1 MKISSRSALALA
13 SAPGLRQA
21 RSGASMSALLALA
34 CLAGCVAEP
43 APPRAAVPAN
53 DSRALAA
60 DLNARLEAL
69 QHQSEPASD
78 DVIASLERT
87 LREQREKR
95 ARAVVA
101 AGNTA
106 VIPPGASAGVAMP
119 SVPLQPPAAAP
130 TVPPVAVAAA
140 PAPAKAQHL
149 TKAQAR
155 AASAAAAKQAT
166 AARQNAPVAV
176 PTPAPD
182 VDVAANATTLPPLHP
197 SVDAVAA
204 PAVVHTSAATV
215 AGPIRTPMSRTTESH
230 MPVDELYTRARELE
244 VQLQVVS
251 AIGLY
256 REASQRGHAPSS
268 QRLMELY
275 ADGAPGVARDY
286 RVAVFFKERAVQQ
299 GASFDPIW
307 RR

>member
-1 MKISSRSALALA
+1 MKISSRYA
-13 SAPGLRQA
+13 SAVAPGPRQA
-21 RSGASMSALLALA
+21 RAGALSSGFLAIVLA
-34 CLAGCVAEP
+34 CLAGCAGDP
-43 APPRAAVPAN
+43 APARASAPTA

-69 QHQSEPASD
+69 QRQPEPASD

-95 ARAVVA
+95 ARAIVA
-101 AGNTA
+101 AGTTTA
-106 VIPPGASAGVAMP
+106 VPSGASGGVAAP
-119 SVPLQPPAAAP
+119 AVPLRPVEAAPPA
-130 TVPPVAVAAA
+130 PPVAVAAA
-140 PAPAKAQHL
+140 STPSRPVHMS
-149 TKAQAR
+149 KAQAR
-155 AASAAAAKQAT
+155 AAAAAAARQAAATRQNTPALAPGGSDVALASGAT
-166 AARQNAPVAV
+166 A
-176 PTPAPD
+176 
-182 VDVAANATTLPPLHP
+182 LPPLHP
-197 SVDAVAA
+197 VAQPL
-204 PAVVHTSAATV
+204 PATMLVPTSAAAV
-215 AGPIRTPMSRTTESH
+215 VGPARTPMSRTQESH
-230 MPVDELYTRARELE
+230 LPVDELYARARELE
-244 VQLQVVS
+244 LQAQVIA

-299 GASFDPIW
+299 GASFDPVW

>member
-1 MKISSRSALALA
+1 MTISSRSALA
-13 SAPGLRQA
+13 PGGLHA
-21 RSGASMSALLALA
+21 RGAALLAALLLLA
-34 CLAGCVAEP
+34 GLAGCAADTAPTHVA
-43 APPRAAVPAN
+43 APAN
-53 DSRALAA
+53 DPKALAA
-60 DLNARLEAL
+60 DLNARLDAL
-69 QHQSEPASD
+69 QRQSEPASD

-101 AGNTA
+101 AGTTA
-106 VIPPGASAGVAMP
+106 AIPTGAATAGVAA
-119 SVPLQPPAAAP
+119 STVPTKAAPPAAPA
-130 TVPPVAVAAA
+130 VVAAA
-140 PAPAKAQHL
+140 SAPSRPAHP

-155 AASAAAAKQAT
+155 AASAAAARQA
-166 AARQNAPVAV
+166 AIARQGPPVI
-176 PTPAPD
+176 TPAPD
-182 VDVAANATTLPPLHP
+182 VEPFAGATALPPRAA
-197 SVDAVAA
+197 DAVPL
-204 PAVVHTSAATV
+204 PATAYTGAATV
-215 AGPIRTPMSRTTESH
+215 AGPTRTPMSRMPESH
-230 MPVDELYTRARELE
+230 MPVDELYARARDLEL
-244 VQLQVVS
+244 QLQVAT

-299 GASFDPIW
+299 GANFDPVW

>member
-1 MKISSRSALALA
+1 MTSSSRSAF
-13 SAPGLRQA
+13 APGWLQA
-21 RSGASMSALLALA
+21 RGGVLACALLALA
-34 CLAGCVAEP
+34 CLAGCAADP
-43 APPRAAVPAN
+43 APARAAPPPN
-53 DSRALAA
+53 DPRALAA
-60 DLNARLEAL
+60 DLNARLDAL

-78 DVIASLERT
+78 DVIASLERA

-101 AGNTA
+101 AGTTA
-106 VIPPGASAGVAMP
+106 VIPSGASTAGV
-119 SVPLQPPAAAP
+119 AAP
-130 TVPPVAVAAA
+130 TVPVQPAAPVVVAAA
-140 PAPAKAQHL
+140 STPSKPVHQ

-155 AASAAAAKQAT
+155 AASAAAARQAGATRPAAPPLAMTQDVEVADGAT
-166 AARQNAPVAV
+166 A
-176 PTPAPD
+176 
-182 VDVAANATTLPPLHP
+182 LPPLAAAHVQP
-197 SVDAVAA
+197 VAL
-204 PAVVHTSAATV
+204 PATV
-215 AGPIRTPMSRTTESH
+215 PTRESTITGPARTPMSRTPESH
-230 MPVDELYTRARELE
+230 MPVDELYARARELE
-244 VQLQVVS
+244 VQLQVVQ

-299 GASFDPIW
+299 GASFDPVW

>member
-1 MKISSRSALALA
+1 MKISSRSAFASVPGAACAPGTALA
-13 SAPGLRQA
+13 TI
-21 RSGASMSALLALA
+21 LLSLG
-34 CLAGCVAEP
+34 LAGCVADP
-43 APPRAAVPAN
+43 GPPRPAVASN
-53 DSRALAA
+53 DSRVLAA
-60 DLNARLEAL
+60 DLNARLDAL
-69 QHQSEPASD
+69 QRQQEPASD
-78 DVIASLERT
+78 DVIASLERA

-101 AGNTA
+101 AGSTS
-106 VIPPGASAGVAMP
+106 VIPAGTSAGVAAP
-119 SVPLQPPAAAP
+119 SVPLKPAAA
-130 TVPPVAVAAA
+130 VPEPVVVATT
-140 PAPAKAQHL
+140 PVSAPAKAQHL

-155 AASAAAAKQAT
+155 AASAAAARQA
-166 AARQNAPVAV
+166 AAAKQNAPAVA
-176 PTPAPD
+176 PAPD
-182 VDVAANATTLPPLHP
+182 VDVAAGATPLPPLHP
-197 SVDAVAA
+197 TAEAVPL

-215 AGPIRTPMSRTTESH
+215 AGPVRTPMSRTPESH
-230 MPVDELYTRARELE
+230 MPVDELYARARELE
-244 VQLQVVS
+244 LQLQVIA

-299 GASFDPIW
+299 GASFDPVW

>member
-1 MKISSRSALALA
+1 MTTSSRSAV
-13 SAPGLRQA
+13 APGGLLA
-21 RSGASMSALLALA
+21 RGGALPAALLVLVG
-34 CLAGCVAEP
+34 LAGCATDA
-43 APPRAAVPAN
+43 APPKVAAPS
-53 DSRALAA
+53 DDPKALAA
-60 DLNARLEAL
+60 DLDARLDAL
-69 QHQSEPASD
+69 RRQSEPASD

-101 AGNTA
+101 AGTTA
-106 VIPPGASAGVAMP
+106 AIPAGAGVGP
-119 SVPLQPPAAAP
+119 STAP
-130 TVPPVAVAAA
+130 TRSAPAVVAAA
-140 PAPAKAQHL
+140 SAPSRPAHP

-155 AASAAAAKQAT
+155 AASAAAARQA
-166 AARQNAPVAV
+166 AIARQGAPVV
-176 PTPAPD
+176 TPAPD
-182 VDVAANATTLPPLHP
+182 VEPSAGATALPPRRADAVPLPATATTG
-197 SVDAVAA
+197 
-204 PAVVHTSAATV
+204 AATV
-215 AGPIRTPMSRTTESH
+215 AGPARTPMSRMPESH
-230 MPVDELYTRARELE
+230 LAVDELYARARDLEL
-244 VQLQVVS
+244 QLQVVA

-299 GASFDPIW
+299 GANFDPVW

>member
-1 MKISSRSALALA
+1 MKTSSRSALA
-13 SAPGLRQA
+13 SDP
-21 RSGASMSALLALA
+21 GASRARAVAWLSGLLALA
-34 CLAGCVAEP
+34 CLAGCAADP
-43 APPRAAVPAN
+43 APPRAAVPSN
-53 DSRALAA
+53 DSRVLAA
-60 DLNARLEAL
+60 DLNDAL
-69 QHQSEPASD
+69 QRQSEPASD

-101 AGNTA
+101 AGSTA
-106 VIPPGASAGVAMP
+106 VIPAGSSAGVAPP
-119 SVPLQPPAAAP
+119 SVPLQA
-130 TVPPVAVAAA
+130 PVAAS
-140 PAPAKAQHL
+140 APAKPQHM

-155 AASAAAAKQAT
+155 AASAAAARQA
-166 AARQNAPVAV
+166 AVARQNAPATV
-176 PTPAPD
+176 PVPAPD
-182 VDVAANATTLPPLHP
+182 VDVASSATPLPPLHP
-197 SVDAVAA
+197 VADAVPL

-215 AGPIRTPMSRTTESH
+215 TGPVRTPMSRTAESH
-230 MPVDELYTRARELE
+230 MPVDELYARARELE
-244 VQLQVVS
+244 LQLQVIP

-299 GASFDPIW
+299 GASFDPVW

>member
-1 MKISSRSALALA
+1 MKISSRSALAT
-13 SAPGLRQA
+13 GLF
-21 RSGASMSALLALA
+21 SLVLLALA
-34 CLAGCVAEP
+34 CVAGCAADP
-43 APPRAAVPAN
+43 STTRASAAPN
-53 DSRALAA
+53 DPRALAA

-101 AGNTA
+101 AGTTA
-106 VIPPGASAGVAMP
+106 VIPSGSTAGVAAP
-119 SVPLQPPAAAP
+119 TIPLKPIAPPPPLAAP
-130 TVPPVAVAAA
+130 VVVAAA
-140 PAPAKAQHL
+140 STPSRPVHQ

-155 AASAAAAKQAT
+155 AASAASARQAAT
-166 AARQNAPVAV
+166 ARQGTTPVP
-176 PTPAPD
+176 PTPAPE
-182 VDVAANATTLPPLHP
+182 VQVVAGATALPPLR
-197 SVDAVAA
+197 SGEAMSL
-204 PAVVHTSAATV
+204 PATVPTNAATV
-215 AGPIRTPMSRTTESH
+215 AGPVRTPMSRTSESH
-230 MPVDELYTRARELE
+230 QPVEELYARARDLE
-244 VQLQVVS
+244 VQLQVVP

-256 REASQRGHAPSS
+256 REASQRGHAASS

-299 GASFDPIW
+299 GASFDPVW

>member
-1 MKISSRSALALA
+1 MKISSRSALAT
-13 SAPGLRQA
+13 GLF
-21 RSGASMSALLALA
+21 SLVLLALA
-34 CLAGCVAEP
+34 CVAGCAADP
-43 APPRAAVPAN
+43 STTRASAAPN
-53 DSRALAA
+53 DPRALAA

-101 AGNTA
+101 AGTTA
-106 VIPPGASAGVAMP
+106 VIPSGSSAGVA
-119 SVPLQPPAAAP
+119 PPALPLKPIAAP
-130 TVPPVAVAAA
+130 PPVVVATAST
-140 PAPAKAQHL
+140 PSRPVPQ

-155 AASAAAAKQAT
+155 AASAASARQAAT
-166 AARQNAPVAV
+166 ARQGTTPVP
-176 PTPAPD
+176 PTPAPE
-182 VDVAANATTLPPLHP
+182 VQVVAGATALPPLR
-197 SVDAVAA
+197 SFDAV
-204 PAVVHTSAATV
+204 PLPVTLPTNAATIG
-215 AGPIRTPMSRTTESH
+215 GPARTPMSRTSESH
-230 MPVDELYTRARELE
+230 QPVDELYARAHDLEL
-244 VQLQVVS
+244 QLQIVP

-256 REASQRGHAPSS
+256 REASQRGHAASS

-299 GASFDPIW
+299 GASFDPVW

>member
-1 MKISSRSALALA
+1 MKSSSRFAFASQRLPARAGILAPALFVLAGLAGCAADPSPRA
-13 SAPGLRQA
+13 SAP
-21 RSGASMSALLALA
+21 
-34 CLAGCVAEP
+34 
-43 APPRAAVPAN
+43 N
-53 DSRALAA
+53 DPRALAA

-78 DVIASLERT
+78 EVIASLERT

-101 AGNTA
+101 AGTTA
-106 VIPPGASAGVAMP
+106 VIPSGYPANAGV
-119 SVPLQPPAAAP
+119 AAP
-130 TVPPVAVAAA
+130 TVPVRPAATAPAAPVAVAAA
-140 PAPAKAQHL
+140 STPSRPSHQ

-155 AASAAAAKQAT
+155 AASAAAARQVAGGRQAAPAPEVEVAAGAT
-166 AARQNAPVAV
+166 A
-176 PTPAPD
+176 
-182 VDVAANATTLPPLHP
+182 LPPLP
-197 SVDAVAA
+197 ASRGADAMGL
-204 PAVVHTSAATV
+204 PATV
-215 AGPIRTPMSRTTESH
+215 PTSVSSVVGPSRTPMSRTPESRL
-230 MPVDELYTRARELE
+230 PVDELYARAHDLE
-244 VQLQVVS
+244 EQLQVIQ

-299 GASFDPIW
+299 GASFDPVW